1 VSRAAYS
8 RQTYRKDS
16 GTRTAQARRY
26 RDRGSAYLY
35 GSEAPE
41 LAYRER
47 ERRAVRQPQRT
58 RTAEREENSLF
69 SVILVVFMLAVLTAS
84 VIGYVQLMSNVSATS
99 NSISS
104 LETQIK
110 NLKTSNDQKYA
121 EITSSISLDKI
132 KEIAINELH
141 MKYADESQIVT
152 YSNDTGD
159 YVKQLQE
166 VGK

>member
-1 VSRAAYS
+1 
-8 RQTYRKDS
+8 
-16 GTRTAQARRY
+16 
-26 RDRGSAYLY
+26 
-35 GSEAPE
+35 
-41 LAYRER
+41 
-47 ERRAVRQPQRT
+47 
-58 RTAEREENSLF
+58 
-69 SVILVVFMLAVLTAS
+69 MLAVLTAS